1 MAMTPPESPRLRVLL
16 FTNLFPNPVDGTRGI
31 FTEQL
36 ARELG
41 EICDVTVICPLP
53 WFPNFVFLRR
63 FPRWFEFA
71 QVPAEYSIRGTK
83 VFSPKYIVL
92 PRVSEPILGA
102 LMTIGAYLTVRRL
115 HRAKKFDVINSMWL
129 YPDSVAAGWIARRL
143 GIPMVPTA
151 LGCDVNRMLNEGD
164 KRRQI
169 LSMLQNARSITAV
182 SEALRD
188 GMVTHGIPGAR
199 ISTIPNGVDISL
211 FHLRDKRSSRES
223 LGLPSDKKIVLY
235 VGRLS
240 EEKGLTTIVKSL
252 AKLKSHRS
260 DFLFCLVGDGP
271 IFPELKALAQSLN
284 VAENFLFAG
293 QKDHVSVADW
303 LGACDVFCLP
313 SLREGCPN
321 VVIEALSSGRPVVAS
336 RVGGI
341 PDMVGVET
349 GILVE
354 PQDVEGFANALDAAL
369 YARTWDEARIA
380 DSMNGATWRSAAE
393 RYNLAY
399 RRAIADAQL
408 SV

>member
-1 MAMTPPESPRLRVLL
+1 MTPPESTPLRVLL

-41 EICDVTVICPLP
+41 EICDVTVVCPLP
-53 WFPNFVFLRR
+53 WFPNFAFLRR

-71 QVPAEYSIRGTK
+71 QVPSAYIIRGIE

-102 LMTIGAYLTVRRL
+102 LMTIGTYLTVRRL

-143 GIPMVPTA
+143 GVPMVPTA
-151 LGCDVNRMLNEGD
+151 LGCDVNRMLNEGG
-164 KRRQI
+164 KRHQI
-169 LSMLQNARSITAV
+169 LAMLENALSITAV
-182 SEALRD
+182 SEALRN
-188 GMVTHGIPGAR
+188 GMVSHGIPGVR
-199 ISTIPNGVDISL
+199 ISTIPNGVDVSL
-211 FHLRDKRSSRES
+211 FYPRDKRSLRKS
-223 LGLPSDKKIVLY
+223 LGLPLDVKIVLY

-240 EEKGLTTIVKSL
+240 EEKGLTTIVESL
-252 AKLKSHRS
+252 ARLKRQRT

-271 IFPELKALAQSLN
+271 LLAELKALTQSLS
-284 VAENFLFAG
+284 VAENVLFAG
-293 QKDHVSVADW
+293 QKDHVAVADW

-341 PDMVGVET
+341 PDMVSADT
-349 GILVE
+349 GILVDA
-354 PQDVEGFANALDAAL
+354 QDVDGFANALDAAL
-369 YARTWDEARIA
+369 YVRTWDESRIA
-380 DSMNGATWRSAAE
+380 DSMQGATWRSAAE
-393 RYNLAY
+393 KYNLVY
-399 RRAIADAQL
+399 RHAVAGAQ
-408 SV
+408 SNG